1 MVEETEII
9 RVIFE
14 RVGEVDSLEEGP
26 GQCGERVVDQ
36 KHKDSYNWPSK
47 MRASIPAHHFTFP
60 MMYLFVSFYIA
71 WEHVQI
77 DRHEVKEKYSCK
89 KSSHQV

>member
-36 KHKDSYNWPSK
+36 KHKDSYN
-47 MRASIPAHHFTFP
+47 
-60 MMYLFVSFYIA
+60 
-71 WEHVQI
+71 
-77 DRHEVKEKYSCK
+77 
-89 KSSHQV
+89 